1 MKYVFARRIAAAL
14 LAAAFGVACVTNP
27 VTGKSQL
34 SLLGEED
41 EKQLGA
47 QSYGPLIQESYG
59 PVTDAEL
66 QKFLDGVGQSLA
78 KVSHRPNLDYQFT
91 VVNAN
96 YDNAFALPG
105 GKICI
110 TRGLLSRMTTEDQ
123 LAGVVG
129 HEIGHVTARHGAQ
142 QYTKQMLIGG
152 LLGIG
157 GMILEAKEVKGAPLI
172 MTAAGIGGQLV
183 LLRYSRDHE
192 RQSDELGME
201 YMARA
206 GYNPKGFVESMEI
219 LMAGHDKEPSK
230 LEAMLQSHPLTSERI
245 ETARQRAAA
254 KYAGGL
260 EKPFRVDAFAASTRG
275 LKAEV
280 PAFKLMDEGEK
291 LLAKKDARGAAAKFD
306 EASRRA
312 PRQAILPALKAIAL
326 VEANEL
332 RSAREAAREAERRD
346 PSLFH
351 GRLAGGLSA
360 YRLSDWRDAISEL
373 ETAEKAVGAQLVT
386 TYYLGRSLEALG
398 DRGQAAEK
406 YKLIVQSGATGE
418 QADYSKRRLLEWGVI
433 SQTPQQQPY
442 PQQQPQQPYPR

>member
-1 MKYVFARRIAAAL
+1 MRHAFARRIAAVL
-14 LAAAFGVACVTNP
+14 VAAAFGVACVTNP

-34 SLLGEED
+34 SLLGEEE

-47 QSYGPLIQESYG
+47 QAYGPMIQESYG
-59 PVTDAEL
+59 VVSDAAL
-66 QKFLDGVGQSLA
+66 QRFVDGVGQGLA
-78 KVSHRPNLDYQFT
+78 KVSHRPALDYRFT

-110 TRGLLSRMTTEDQ
+110 TRGLLGRMTTEDQ
-123 LAGVVG
+123 LAGVLG

-152 LLGIG
+152 LLGVG
-157 GMILEAKEVKGAPLI
+157 GMILQSEDVRGAPLI
-172 MTAAGIGGQLV
+172 MAAAGIGGQLV

-201 YMARA
+201 YMTQA

-219 LMAGHDKEPSK
+219 LKGAHDREPSK
-230 LEAMLQSHPLTSERI
+230 LEAMFQSHPLTTERI
-245 ETARQRAAA
+245 ETARRRSAENYPDRLGRA
-254 KYAGGL
+254 Y
-260 EKPFRVDAFAASTRG
+260 RVDAFASSTRG
-275 LKAEV
+275 LKAEA
-280 PAFKLMDEGEK
+280 PAFRLMDEGEK

-306 EASRRA
+306 EASRLA

-332 RSAREAAREAERRD
+332 RSAREAAREAARRD

-360 YRLSDWRDAISEL
+360 YRLSDWRDAVAEL
-373 ETAEKAVGAQLVT
+373 ESAEESAGAQLVT
-386 TYYLGRSLEALG
+386 TYHLGRSYEALG
-398 DRGQAAEK
+398 DRAKAVEK
-406 YKLIVQSGATGE
+406 YRLIAQSGVTGE
-418 QADYSKRRLLEWGVI
+418 QADYAKGRLLEWGVVAPA
-433 SQTPQQQPY
+433 PQAQP
-442 PQQQPQQPYPR
+442 R

>member
-1 MKYVFARRIAAAL
+1 MKRPLARRIAAAL
-14 LAAAFGVACVTNP
+14 VAAALGVACVTNP

-34 SLLGEED
+34 SLLGEEQ

-47 QSYGPLIQESYG
+47 EAYGPMIQESYG
-59 PVTDAEL
+59 AVADPGL
-66 QKFLDGVGQSLA
+66 QGYVSGVGLGLA
-78 KVSHRPNLDYQFT
+78 KVSHRAALDYEFR

-110 TRGLLSRMTTEDQ
+110 TRGLPNRMTTEDQ
-123 LAGVVG
+123 LAGVLG

-142 QYTKQMLIGG
+142 QYTTQMLVGG

-157 GMILEAKEVKGAPLI
+157 AIVLESEDVKGGPLI
-172 MTAAGIGGQLV
+172 MAAAGIGSQLV

-219 LMAGHDKEPSK
+219 LKGAHDREPSK

-254 KYAGGL
+254 KYP
-260 EKPFRVDAFAASTRG
+260 EKLGAPYRVETFASATRN
-275 LKAEV
+275 LKAEA
-280 PAFKLMDEGEK
+280 PAFALMDEGEK

-306 EASRRA
+306 EASRLA
-312 PRQAILPALKAIAL
+312 PRQAILPALKALAL
-326 VEANEL
+326 VEAKEP
-332 RSAREAAREAERRD
+332 RSAREAAREAARRD
-346 PSLFH
+346 PALYH
-351 GRLAGGLSA
+351 GRLAGGLAA

-373 ETAEKAVGAQLVT
+373 EAAEKAVGPQLVT
-386 TYYLGRSLEALG
+386 VFYLGRSFEELG
-398 DRGQAAEK
+398 DRARAAEK
-406 YKLIVQSGATGE
+406 FKLVAESGATGE
-418 QADYSKRRLLEWGVI
+418 QVDYAKRRLVEWGVAAPAPA
-433 SQTPQQQPY
+433 TP
-442 PQQQPQQPYPR
+442 PR